1 MDNGSSSSNLS
12 PSNPPPVSPPPLD
25 RATLLSLVNASRV
38 ILSPLDLQERFQR
51 ISEQAAEVLDA
62 QGASV
67 LILDSTRNELVFEAV
82 TGPGAD
88 VLLGERFPAD
98 LGIAGEALRTGRV
111 IRVDDVTQNAK
122 FFPGIDR
129 KTKLKTSSIMAA
141 PLIHDEEIIG
151 VLEVVNPLGRPR
163 FEPRDVEMLELFAN
177 LVAAAARNGQALDRV
192 SREYRSLRQAL
203 PVPQII
209 GESSV
214 LSAAMRLCRKV
225 AATTSTVLLYGET
238 GTGKELAARAIHD
251 WSPRVDKPFIAIN
264 CAALA
269 ESLLESELFGHE
281 KGAFTGAMT
290 QKPGRFELAEGG
302 TLFLDEVGEMSLATQ
317 VKLLRVLQERQFTR
331 VGGTRT
337 VSCDVRLI
345 AATNRDLQ
353 TEMDNGRFRADLFFR
368 LNVFPVTMPPLRQR
382 IEDLP
387 ALVEHFTAQLAPSLG
402 ISPPRVSPEAMD
414 RLARYPWPGNV
425 RELRNVVE
433 RCSLIAEENCIQEHD
448 LPAEFL
454 RDRTNTSA
462 PASAQNTVNHS
473 VSSHSHH
480 SPHSSRP
487 AAVAQP
493 HSPAVAAAAPHE
505 SPIESRSGMADVL
518 ADKERGMMI
527 EALRAAGWNQSA
539 AARTLGISRDN
550 LRYRIA
556 KYQIRK
562 PDDSPSA

>member
-1 MDNGSSSSNLS
+1 MDNGSSSSNQS
-12 PSNPPPVSPPPLD
+12 PSIQPPSSTPPLD

-51 ISEQAAEVLDA
+51 ISEQAAEVLEA

-141 PLIHDEEIIG
+141 PLIHDQEIIG
-151 VLEVVNPLGRPR
+151 VLEVVNPIGRLR

-209 GESSV
+209 GNSSV

-281 KGAFTGAMT
+281 KGAFTGALS

-353 TEMDNGRFRADLFFR
+353 AEMDVGRFRADLFFR

-387 ALVEHFTAQLAPSLG
+387 ALVEHFAVQLAPSLG

-414 RLARYPWPGNV
+414 RLTRYPWPGNV

-433 RCSLIAEENCIQEHD
+433 RCSLIAEENCIKEHD

-454 RDRTNTSA
+454 RDRTPASAPNTVNSSVSHHPTRPAPHVAPLPASVAHAADA
-462 PASAQNTVNHS
+462 PAS
-473 VSSHSHH
+473 
-480 SPHSSRP
+480 P
-487 AAVAQP
+487 
-493 HSPAVAAAAPHE
+493 
-505 SPIESRSGMADVL
+505 PIESRAGMADVL

-562 PDDSPSA
+562 PDDSPGA